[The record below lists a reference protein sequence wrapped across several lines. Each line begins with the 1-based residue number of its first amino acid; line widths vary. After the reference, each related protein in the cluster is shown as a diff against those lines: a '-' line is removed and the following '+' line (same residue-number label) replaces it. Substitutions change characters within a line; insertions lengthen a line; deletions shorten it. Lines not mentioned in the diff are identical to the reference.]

1 MLVKTGFRV
10 NLMFMSMFVFTSC
23 TSVYVYADAFTYVA
37 DDQNLDPISKQN
49 APESILGKF
58 GFIKVN

>member
-1 MLVKTGFRV
+1 
-10 NLMFMSMFVFTSC
+10 MFMSMFVFTSC